1 MALEPAKWLHTLVQ
15 PTCVLYTAQLP
26 QSPAERLFLMQ
37 APLDGIPALDGPV
50 DEDLC
55 CV

>member
-15 PTCVLYTAQLP
+15 PTCVLYTVPLS
-26 QSPAERLFLMQ
+26 QSPTERLLLMQ

-50 DEDLC
+50 DEQLHL
-55 CV
+55 